1 MSVVSASKG
10 RCPYCG
16 RELDAVEA
24 YLHVTT
30 CPKRPKGVRAK
41 YV

>member
-1 MSVVSASKG
+1 VSVVEVGKG

-16 RELDAVEA
+16 KELDGAEA
-24 YLHVTT
+24 YLHITT
-30 CPKRPKGVRAK
+30 CPKRPRRVRVK